1 MTELH
6 AAAMPAGK
14 RPKARA
20 GKATYSQFAEDIIAQ
35 HYLKGTERG
44 TYVDVGCCY
53 PILASNTYGFYQKGW
68 RGICIDANPA
78 TRAAF
83 EEHRPE
89 DVFVHA
95 GIAEQEGEKPY
106 YRFSSPVYNTFDRSR
121 ADKVIAKNKPSARF
135 LGEIKVG
142 LSRLS
147 TVLDR
152 SGSPTK
158 IDLMSIDV
166 EGLELS
172 VIRSNDFGKYRPR
185 LLICEL
191 ICKSVAD
198 ALSSEVSQTMTALGY
213 RLIAATGHDC
223 FFLDERS

>member
-6 AAAMPAGK
+6 AAAPAAG
-14 RPKARA
+14 RRA
-20 GKATYSQFAEDIIAQ
+20 KGRSGKATYSQFGEDIIAQ

-53 PILASNTYGFYQKGW
+53 PIQASNTYGFYQKGW
-68 RGICIDANPA
+68 RGICIDANPDS
-78 TRAAF
+78 RAAF

-89 DVFVHA
+89 DVFVQA
-95 GIAEQEGEKPY
+95 GIAEQEDERPY

-121 ADKVIAKNKPSARF
+121 ADRVIAKNKPGAVF
-135 LGEIKVG
+135 LGETRVR

-152 SGSPTK
+152 HGSPNK

-172 VIRSNDFGKYRPR
+172 VIRSNDFAKYRPR

-191 ICKSVAD
+191 ICKGVAD
-198 ALSSEVSQTMTALGY
+198 ALSSEASRTMTALGY

>member
-6 AAAMPAGK
+6 AAATPAGK
-14 RPKARA
+14 RTKVRG
-20 GKATYSQFAEDIIAQ
+20 GKATYSQFGEDVIAQ
-35 HYLKGTERG
+35 HYLTGIERG

-53 PILASNTYGFYQKGW
+53 PVRASNTYAFYQKGW
-68 RGICIDANPA
+68 RGICIDANPESQ
-78 TRAAF
+78 AAF

-95 GIAEQEGEKPY
+95 GIAEQEDERAY

-121 ADKVIAKNKPSARF
+121 ADRVIAKNKPSARF
-135 LGEIKVG
+135 LGETKVR

-147 TVLDR
+147 AVLDR
-152 SGSPTK
+152 HGSPKK

-166 EGLELS
+166 EGLEIS
-172 VIRSNDFGKYRPR
+172 VIRSNDFAKYRPR

-198 ALSSEVSQTMTALGY
+198 ALSSEVSRTMTALGY

-223 FFLDERS
+223 FFLDERR